1 MWIVGKT
8 FVKNRGFF
16 SNWDILSY
24 MDVVDKAQ
32 LYQNETI
39 PFSGKGCTRMEFFFL
54 YATHVCTRTIP
65 MNSFLFFFSRAKS
78 PQHEAKRFRTS
89 PLPLVTL
96 PTSPLPDNIDFSCPV
111 KSEHE
116 EQMALISGVS
126 TKFICSH
133 HTAVHCVY
141 HIMSSRQNNGIV
153 CREALC
159 FITITLQ
166 ITNINSP
173 VSWAEWKGCWI
184 FDGTS

>member
-39 PFSGKGCTRMEFFFL
+39 PFSGKGCTRMELFFF
-54 YATHVCTRTIP
+54 YTTRVCTRTIP
-65 MNSFLFFFSRAKS
+65 MNSFFFFFSRAKS
-78 PQHEAKRFRTS
+78 PQHEAKRSRAS
-89 PLPLVTL
+89 PSPPYL
-96 PTSPLPDNIDFSCPV
+96 PLPDNIDFSCPV

-133 HTAVHCVY
+133 H
-141 HIMSSRQNNGIV
+141 IMSSRQNNGIV
-153 CREALC
+153 CRVL
-159 FITITLQ
+159 
-166 ITNINSP
+166 
-173 VSWAEWKGCWI
+173 
-184 FDGTS
+184 